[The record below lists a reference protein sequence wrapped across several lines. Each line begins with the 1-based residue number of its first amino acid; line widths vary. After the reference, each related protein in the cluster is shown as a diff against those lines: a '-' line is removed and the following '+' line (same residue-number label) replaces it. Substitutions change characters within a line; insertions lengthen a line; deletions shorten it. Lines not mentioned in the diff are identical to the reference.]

1 MDEFP
6 SARASDESI
15 PITTLSSSITRATK
29 RGGMVKF
36 WKSQMTSEPLMPKD
50 EVMKL
55 KDRRQM
61 GIGEAQSG
69 ERVITDLLSLT
80 TFPNMALSTLSI

>member
-1 MDEFP
+1 
-6 SARASDESI
+6 
-15 PITTLSSSITRATK
+15 
-29 RGGMVKF
+29 
-36 WKSQMTSEPLMPKD
+36 MPKD